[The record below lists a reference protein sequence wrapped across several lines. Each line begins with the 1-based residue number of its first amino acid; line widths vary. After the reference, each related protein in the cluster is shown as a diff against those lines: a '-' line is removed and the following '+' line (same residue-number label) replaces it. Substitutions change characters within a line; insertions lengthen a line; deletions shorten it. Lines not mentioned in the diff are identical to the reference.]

1 MRKENNFVLYGEGNV
16 VLKEL
21 REEKYDLPA
30 AIKEAKKLKA
40 IKIMKYT
47 TGSTSALLTVWAKPR
62 DV

>member
-1 MRKENNFVLYGEGNV
+1 MRTENNFVLYGEGNV

-21 REEKYDLPA
+21 REEKYDLNA

-47 TGSTSALLTVWAKPR
+47 AGSTSALLTVWVKSR